1 MIQWACANVPNDIN
15 LLSTAFSAYEGS
27 IKAPGHK
34 LQIAPQ

>member
-1 MIQWACANVPNDIN
+1 MQWACANVPNDIN
-15 LLSTAFSAYEGS
+15 LLLTAFSAYEGS